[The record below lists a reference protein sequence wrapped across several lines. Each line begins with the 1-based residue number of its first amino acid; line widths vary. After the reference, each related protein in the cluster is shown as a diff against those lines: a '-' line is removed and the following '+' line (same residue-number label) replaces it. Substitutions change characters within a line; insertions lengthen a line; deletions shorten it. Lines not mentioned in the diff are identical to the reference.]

1 MARGKISTDLVGTAP
16 ATIQPTVRPGPAPF
30 QPPALR
36 NSTAI
41 GLERLANQLIPA
53 LDKTLGVVAVAAK
66 NKGSILAEQNAA
78 KTTQEILEEANVP
91 WGLNDFTAIGI
102 NQTKGAN
109 MGREFMQEWSSTV
122 LPGMIDENS
131 TISDIMSKADDAMA
145 EYTKTFNLEKEDGAT
160 RLLERNRKA
169 MSDAAFE
176 EYGKMRVNMG
186 NATANYIQGARTSAF
201 DIETARTVRSVL
213 EDGGGETQL
222 KELLNDSSDGSLLN
236 QAANWG
242 IPRATV
248 REAAVSTLVNML
260 NAEEVPQNILWD
272 LSGIAVDIS
281 LGADVAWLVEDPADS
296 ARLMTAYR
304 AAEGRD
310 LVRAGTVEARR
321 EVIRKNQVLGWYAA
335 VPDIADAD
343 DQQAVNAHIAQG
355 MKLRVENPGGKIK
368 QYRDSTGNL
377 LTPDQHAELR
387 FDMLNKG
394 GFNIALSGRNLSYS
408 DKLLMF
414 GYEKERADLIR
425 QVTRNPT
432 FKHHLAKFA
441 DAIGGELMT
450 MQDGSIVFVSTTV
463 RDPATEKAKRRLFTR
478 VVRESMT
485 HVSTPRTAAGVDADA
500 AKKFDAA
507 LDKVFNM
514 NEAAYKEFLES
525 TGATRK
531 NLLNGFLHSHS
542 GAQAPPNVGAPSS
555 GAGDGGFR

>member
-1 MARGKISTDLVGTAP
+1 MANGKISVDLEGAP
-16 ATIQPTVRPGPAPF
+16 TATIQPTVRPGPAPF
-30 QPPALR
+30 HPPAIR

-122 LPGMIDENS
+122 LPGLIDENS
-131 TISDIMSKADDAMA
+131 TISDIMSKADDAMS
-145 EYTKTFNLEKEDGAT
+145 EYTKTFNLKKEDGTT

-186 NATANYIQGARTSAF
+186 NATARYIQGARTSAF
-201 DIETARTVRSVL
+201 AVETARTVRSVL

-222 KELLNDSSDGSLLN
+222 KELLNDSSEGSLLK
-236 QAANWG
+236 QATNWG
-242 IPRATV
+242 IPRAQV
-248 REAAVSTLVNML
+248 KEAAVSALVNML
-260 NAEEVPQNILWD
+260 NAEEVDQNILWK
-272 LSGIAVDIS
+272 LSAIAVDIS
-281 LGADVAWLVEDPADS
+281 VGADADVAWLAEDPADS
-296 ARLMTAYR
+296 ARFMTAYR

-310 LVRAGTVEARR
+310 LTRMGDEAARI
-321 EVIRKNQVLGWYAA
+321 EAIRKNQVRKWYEA
-335 VPDIADAD
+335 VPGIADAD
-343 DQQAVNAHIAQG
+343 DQHKVNEHIANG
-355 MKLRVENPGGKIK
+355 MRLRVENPGGKIN
-368 QYRDSTGNL
+368 QYRTSTGNM

-394 GFNIALSGRNLSYS
+394 SFDISISDRKLSYS
-408 DKLLMF
+408 DRLSMF
-414 GYEKERADLIR
+414 EYEKERADLIR

-463 RDPATEKAKRRLFTR
+463 RDPDTEKAKRRLFTR

-507 LDKVFNM
+507 LDKVFNI

-542 GAQAPPNVGAPSS
+542 GAQAPPNVGQ
-555 GAGDGGFR
+555 